1 MTDSKAAGRLDRWA
15 AMMPDERI
23 STDGSDPAE
32 LSGSGLR
39 PAGAGLA
46 ARRPS
51 WLLPARHP
59 AFDAPATP
67 SATGPARVVRLWRHG
82 SWQAGEFDRIIA
94 TTASRNWWLRDG
106 SAPPGLVDRVRATG
120 WLPRLCGEF
129 VSRRLPGAQVVATY
143 LIGSYLWAHRPSSRV
158 DAVVVSSSPDDA
170 AVMRHET
177 NVELPHS
184 LRFAVDGALI
194 DGVDLLVVSRSA
206 LREPERLTGQVGDW
220 RLPDGRPYPCDI
232 RRQTVA
238 RAVLR
243 TLRSGLL
250 VDGTD
255 VVGDEPDDLG
265 LLAHAYYFV
274 QEASVLLAWRDSV
287 AKAANRLLE
296 ASLVLD
302 HLTGADPAS
311 GDHELHRVCTAI
323 RSAPHDPEL
332 LRRLQGW
339 HGETTPAVLP
349 VLVERLVRAR
359 QHLLAPFPT
368 PGLGEVLRRAD
379 AEAWPAWHQARDELE
394 RWLMPPV
401 PAAETLMAWSD
412 PDLPPAARSHLA
424 ALGVPDPRTWLGEPL
439 SGR

>member
-1 MTDSKAAGRLDRWA
+1 MTVPNPAGRLDRWA
-15 AMMPDERI
+15 AMMPEDRI
-23 STDGSDPAE
+23 SADGLDPEE
-32 LSGSGLR
+32 LSGCGLR
-39 PAGAGLA
+39 PVGAGHA

-59 AFDAPATP
+59 AFDAPATRP
-67 SATGPARVVRLWRHG
+67 ATRPPRVVRLWRQG
-82 SWQAGEFDRIIA
+82 SWQGGEFDRIIA
-94 TTASRNWWLRDG
+94 ATAGRNWWFRGG

-120 WLPRLCGEF
+120 WLPRLCDEF
-129 VSRRLPGAQVVATY
+129 VTRRLPGAHVVATY
-143 LIGSYLWAHRPSSRV
+143 LIGSYLWADRPSSRV
-158 DAVVVSSSPDDA
+158 DAVAVCSSPDDA
-170 AVMRHET
+170 PVMRHET
-177 NVELPHS
+177 NVKLPRS
-184 LRFAVDGALI
+184 LRFSVDGAVI

-238 RAVLR
+238 RAVMR

-250 VDGTD
+250 VDGVD
-255 VVGDEPDDLG
+255 VVGDEPDDFG

-274 QEASVLLAWRDSV
+274 QEASVLLGWRDSV

-302 HLTGADPAS
+302 HLTGAGQPS
-311 GDHELHRVCTAI
+311 GDHELRRLCTAI

-339 HGETTPAVLP
+339 HGETAPAALP

-359 QHLLAPFPT
+359 QQLLAPFPT
-368 PGLGEVLRRAD
+368 PDLGEVLRRAD
-379 AEAWPAWHQARDELE
+379 QEAWPTWHQARHELE
-394 RWLMPPV
+394 HWLVPAF
-401 PAAETLMAWSD
+401 PAAEALLAWSD
-412 PDLPPAARSHLA
+412 PGLPSTVRSHLA
-424 ALGVPDPRTWLGEPL
+424 ALGVTDPRSWLGEPL
-439 SGR
+439 AP